1 MFGRKKTDKLIQ
13 AEIEVLRRSL
23 ENSLYTQ
30 SALERSRADIMRLFE
45 KPRLSAPVPEK
56 MWEIGMSDKPFANE

>member
-30 SALERSRADIMRLFE
+30 SALEPSRADIMHLFE

-56 MWEIGMSDKPFANE
+56 VWEIGMSDKPLANE